1 MLKHFA
7 NLVYFEQIFHL
18 LFSVGKKK
26 KLDWFFFFAT
36 IFRTEKL
43 KQKEIYM
50 KRGFTLIELLVVV
63 LIIGILSAVALP
75 QYTAAVE
82 KSRASEALVNLKYA
96 QQAYVLKHMEGSLF
110 NGDSGSVPAKDFVEL
125 SGGTWDSTGFFYC
138 TKNFYYEFA
147 TPDIYAHRIQ
157 SLAANCSSSTIGSY
171 SINIQVPPDEGWEN
185 FKVCYAYD
193 DVGYK
198 VCQGL
203 KGQGYTTEDNR

>member
-96 QQAYVLKHMEGSLF
+96 QQAYVLRNLEGNF
-110 NGDSGSVPAKDFVEL
+110 FDKNGTPPVPSDVVDL
-125 SGGTWDSTGFFYC
+125 SGGNWDSTGFSYC

-157 SLAANCSSSTIGSY
+157 SLAANCSSSTIYRQPRQS
-171 SINIQVPPDEGWEN
+171 ERTCR
-185 FKVCYAYD
+185 K
-193 DVGYK
+193 
-198 VCQGL
+198 
-203 KGQGYTTEDNR
+203 RR

>member
-75 QYTAAVE
+75 QYTRSVE
-82 KSRASEALVNLKYA
+82 KARLSEALQNIKVFMDAANLY
-96 QQAYVLKHMEGSLF
+96 LME
-110 NGDSGSVPAKDFVEL
+110 NGGTSAPYGCFKDFSAVDL
-125 SGGTWDSTGFFYC
+125 SGGEWNADADCEYE
-138 TKNFYYEFA
+138 TKNF
-147 TPDIYAHRIQ
+147 IYGSLYCAGGDCGPEIRRQNGDYTLAPFHRNGWTKTCYTEMTEMGRFICK
-157 SLAANCSSSTIGSY
+157 SLES
-171 SINIQVPPDEGWEN
+171 QGWE
-185 FKVCYAYD
+185 YS
-193 DVGYK
+193 
-198 VCQGL
+198 
-203 KGQGYTTEDNR
+203 DNPL